1 VKSCLPHLIALAYLN
16 VPQQSFAQITTETP
30 ATLGTV
36 QVTAP
41 TYDAVEA
48 RQESSSAKIIVSR
61 EDLEKLDAA
70 TIGEILR
77 QLPGVSLAADSSGR
91 RGRDRTV
98 DRLEPRIV
106 VDGEA
111 LPGGNRM
118 AMRLPVELIERIE
131 IIKNSTAE
139 FPSGTGGTINLIL
152 RDVPPAKTGTFRLGI
167 IHNDDAFGARFGGVY
182 GARAGET
189 GVLWT
194 GFATSRPLSGE
205 RTTSTQTFSS
215 GVRNDW
221 DIESD
226 SDSGREN
233 SLYLAPRFTRDLGA
247 GTRLTIS
254 PFLTYNDRNRVTH
267 TQRLTYTDPFNG
279 TGLSADGREREQE
292 QTQRLNGR
300 LAAEWKRRQPGAG
313 ETSAKLTLQNE
324 NERKNIALD
333 TFDAAGALL
342 NTTRTRN
349 SSDGMELGLT
359 AKRSLPLAATHLATF
374 GLETR
379 HKDVADKK
387 RQAINGTPSALGA
400 QASAD
405 TQEQLFALW
414 AQDEWQLAERH
425 LLTPGLRLQATH
437 SAVTDAL
444 DSTVK
449 NNHLAWLPS
458 LHYLWQLNPSWNIRS
473 SVAITDKPPGVRDLS
488 PVVVTTTGTNSL
500 SNPDRG
506 GNASL
511 KPERTAT
518 LQLGVEHFLPQKRG
532 SAGLNVYVRQIDD
545 RVQRVTTLETFPGPE
560 ERYVERP
567 ANVDQAYETSVVVD
581 FKTKLA
587 SLPALT
593 LRGNAST
600 SRLTLEDSALS
611 SNQESPRHS
620 GNLGF
625 DYEHA
630 PWKLTLGGNLSLS
643 SNFSR
648 DVNNSVQQTQRARQ
662 QLDLYAIKK
671 LDRKLSLRLTIDNV
685 TRADQGN
692 DTRDLSGASLAS
704 LEADRSRGVRGVFLS
719 LEGKL

>member
-1 VKSCLPHLIALAYLN
+1 MKSSLSRLIALACLN
-16 VPQQSFAQITTETP
+16 VPLLGYAQATADTP
-30 ATLGTV
+30 TTLGTV

-41 TYDAVEA
+41 AFDAIEA
-48 RQESSSAKIIVSR
+48 RQESSSAKLIVSH

-70 TIGEILR
+70 SIGEILR
-77 QLPGVSLAADSSGR
+77 QLPGVSLAADSDGR
-91 RGRDRTV
+91 RGRDRTA

-139 FPSGTGGTINLIL
+139 FPSGAGGTINLIL
-152 RDVPPAKTGTFRLGI
+152 RDVPPTKTGTFRLGV
-167 IHNDDAFGARFGGVY
+167 IHNDDAFGARIGGVY
-182 GARAGET
+182 GAREGET
-189 GVLWT
+189 GMLWM
-194 GFATSRPLSGE
+194 GFATSRPLGGE

-215 GVRNDW
+215 VARW

-226 SDSGREN
+226 SESGREN

-254 PFLTYNDRNRVTH
+254 PFLIFNDRNRVTR
-267 TQRLTYTDPFNG
+267 TQRQTYTDPLNG
-279 TGLSADGREREQE
+279 TGLTAVGREREQD

-313 ETSAKLTLQNE
+313 ETSAKLTLQSE
-324 NERKNIALD
+324 NERRSNTLD
-333 TFDAAGALL
+333 
-342 NTTRTRN
+342 TTRTRTT
-349 SSDGMELGLT
+349 SDGLELSLT
-359 AKRSLPLAATHLATF
+359 AKRSLPLATTHLASF
-374 GLETR
+374 GLEAR
-379 HKDVADKK
+379 HKDVEDKK
-387 RQAINGTPSALGA
+387 RQTINGAPNALGA

-425 LLTPGLRLQATH
+425 LLTPGLRLQTTR

-444 DSTVK
+444 GTTVK
-449 NNHLAWLPS
+449 NTHLAWLPS
-458 LHYLWQLNPSWNIRS
+458 LHYLWQFNPNWNIRS
-473 SVAITDKPPGVRDLS
+473 SVALTDKPPGVRDLS

-506 GNASL
+506 GNPAL
-511 KPERTAT
+511 APERTAT

-532 SAGLNVYVRQIDD
+532 SAGLNIFLRQIDD
-545 RVQRVTTLETFPGPE
+545 KVQRQVQLESG
-560 ERYVERP
+560 RYVERP
-567 ANVDQAYETSVVVD
+567 ANVGQAQETSVVVD

-587 SLPALT
+587 RLPALT

-600 SRLTLEDSALS
+600 SRLTLEDPALS
-611 SNQESPRHS
+611 SRQESPRHS

-630 PWKLTLGGNLSLS
+630 PWKLTLGGNFSLS
-643 SNFSR
+643 SSFSR

-671 LDRKLSLRLTIDNV
+671 LDRKLSLRLTVDNV

-692 DTRDLSGASLAS
+692 DTRDLSGGSLAS
-704 LEADRSRGVRGVFLS
+704 LEEDRSRGVRSVFLS
-719 LEGKL
+719 IEGKL

>member
-1 VKSCLPHLIALAYLN
+1 MKSTLPHLIALACLN
-16 VPQQSFAQITTETP
+16 VPLQGFAQTTAETP

-48 RQESSSAKIIVSR
+48 RQESSSAKLIVSR

-70 TIGEILR
+70 TIAEILR
-77 QLPGVSLAADSSGR
+77 QLPGVSLAADSNGR

-139 FPSGTGGTINLIL
+139 FPSGAGGTINLIL
-152 RDVPPAKTGTFRLGI
+152 RDVPPTKTGTFRLGI
-167 IHNDDAFGARFGGVY
+167 IHNDDAFGARIGGVY
-182 GARAGET
+182 GARKGET
-189 GVLWT
+189 GVLWM

-226 SDSGREN
+226 SESGREN
-233 SLYLAPRFTRDLGA
+233 SLYLAPRLTRDLGA
-247 GTRLTIS
+247 GTRLILS
-254 PFLTYNDRNRVTH
+254 PFLVFNERNRVTH
-267 TQRLTYTDPFNG
+267 TQRQTYTDPLNG
-279 TGLSADGREREQE
+279 TGLTTEEREQE

-313 ETSAKLTLQNE
+313 ETSAKLTLQSE
-324 NERKNIALD
+324 NERKHITLD
-333 TFDAAGALL
+333 TFDAAGAPL

-349 SSDGMELGLT
+349 TSDGMELSLT
-359 AKRSLPLAATHLATF
+359 GKRSLPLAATHLATF
-374 GLETR
+374 GLEAR
-379 HKDVADKK
+379 HKDVAEKK
-387 RQAINGTPSALGA
+387 QQTINGTPSALGA
-400 QASAD
+400 QASAES
-405 TQEQLFALW
+405 QEQLFALW

-425 LLTPGLRLQATH
+425 LLTPGLRLQTTH

-444 DSTVK
+444 DATVK
-449 NNHLAWLPS
+449 NTHLAWLPS
-458 LHYLWQLNPSWNIRS
+458 LHYLWQLNPNWNIRS

-488 PVVVTTTGTNSL
+488 PVIVTTTGTNSL

-532 SAGLNVYVRQIDD
+532 SAGLNLYVRQIDD
-545 RVQRVTTLETFPGPE
+545 KVQRQIELESG
-560 ERYVERP
+560 RYVERP
-567 ANVDQAYETSVVVD
+567 ANVGQAHETSVVVD
-581 FKTKLA
+581 FKTKLG
-587 SLPALT
+587 SLPALS

-600 SRLTLEDSALS
+600 SHLTLEDTALS

-643 SNFSR
+643 SSFSR

-662 QLDLYAIKK
+662 QLDLYAIRK

-692 DTRDLSGASLAS
+692 DTRDLSGGSLASLAS
-704 LEADRSRGVRGVFLS
+704 LEADRSRGVRSVFLS

>member
-1 VKSCLPHLIALAYLN
+1 MIRLPVKSTLSRLVALTCLH
-16 VPQQSFAQITTETP
+16 VPCYGFAQTPGDSP

-41 TYDAVEA
+41 AYDAVEA

-77 QLPGVSLAADSSGR
+77 QLPGVSLAADSEGR
-91 RGRDRTV
+91 RRRDRTV
-98 DRLEPRIV
+98 DRLEPRLI

-131 IIKNSTAE
+131 IIRNSTAE
-139 FPSGTGGTINLIL
+139 FSAGAGGTINLIL
-152 RDVPPAKTGTFRLGI
+152 REVPPKKIGTFRLGLI
-167 IHNDDAFGARFGGVY
+167 NIQDTFGARIGGVY
-182 GARAGET
+182 GAREGQT
-189 GVLWT
+189 GVLWM
-194 GFATSRPLSGE
+194 GFANSRPLNGD
-205 RTTSTQTFSS
+205 RTLSTQHFS
-215 GVRNDW
+215 GGARDDW
-221 DIESD
+221 DIETD
-226 SDSGREN
+226 SESGREN
-233 SLYLAPRFTRDLGA
+233 YLHLAPRLTRDLGA
-247 GTRLTIS
+247 GTRLTLS
-254 PFLTYNDRNRVTH
+254 PFLMFNDRDRVTH
-267 TQRLTYTDPFNG
+267 TQRETYVSPLTG
-279 TGLSADGREREQE
+279 SGLTQNGREREHE

-313 ETSAKLTLQNE
+313 ETSVRLSLQSE
-324 NERKNIALD
+324 SERRTTHLD
-333 TFDAAGALL
+333 TFNVTGAPPR
-342 NTTRTRN
+342 NTRTRTH
-349 SSDGMELGLT
+349 SDGLELSLT
-359 AKRSLPLAATHLATF
+359 AKRSLPLALTHLASF
-374 GLETR
+374 GLEAR
-379 HKDVADKK
+379 HKEVADKK
-387 RQAINGTPSALGA
+387 WQAIDGAPSALGA

-425 LLTPGLRLQATH
+425 LLTPGLRLQTTH

-444 DSTVK
+444 DTRVK
-449 NNHLAWLPS
+449 NTHLAWLPS
-458 LHYLWQLNPSWNIRS
+458 LHYLWQFNPGWNIRS
-473 SVAITDKPPGVRDLS
+473 SVALTDNPPGVRDLS
-488 PVVVTTTGTNSL
+488 PVVATTTGTNSL

-506 GNASL
+506 GNPAL
-511 KPERTAT
+511 APERTAT

-532 SAGLNVYVRQIDD
+532 SAGLNLFLRQIDD
-545 RVQRVTTLETFPGPE
+545 KVQRQVQLESG
-560 ERYVERP
+560 RYVERP
-567 ANVDQAYETSVVVD
+567 ANVGQAQETSVVVD

-600 SRLTLEDSALS
+600 SRLTLKDGALS
-611 SNQESPRHS
+611 SRQESPRHS

-643 SNFSR
+643 SSFSR

-671 LDRKLSLRLTIDNV
+671 LDRKLSLRLTVDNV

-692 DTRDLSGASLAS
+692 DTRDLSGGSLAS
-704 LEADRSRGVRGVFLS
+704 LEEDRSRGVRSVFLS
-719 LEGKL
+719 IEGKL

>member
-1 VKSCLPHLIALAYLN
+1 MKSPLSHLIALACLN
-16 VPQQSFAQITTETP
+16 VPLPGYAQSTAVSP
-30 ATLGTV
+30 ATLETV

-41 TYDAVEA
+41 TYDALEA

-77 QLPGVSLAADSSGR
+77 QLPGVSLAAESEGR
-91 RGRDRTV
+91 RGRSRGT

-139 FPSGTGGTINLIL
+139 FPSGAGGTINLIL
-152 RDVPPAKTGTFRLGI
+152 REIPPTKTGTFRLGI
-167 IHNDDAFGARFGGVY
+167 IHNDDAFGARIGGVY
-182 GARAGET
+182 GAREGET
-189 GVLWT
+189 GVLWM

-205 RTTSTQTFSS
+205 RTISTQTFSG

-226 SDSGREN
+226 SESGREN
-233 SLYLAPRFTRDLGA
+233 ALYVAPRFTRELGA

-254 PFLTYNDRNRVTH
+254 PFLTFNDRNRVTH
-267 TQRLTYTDPFNG
+267 TQRQTYTDPLNG

-313 ETSAKLTLQNE
+313 ETSARVSLQSE
-324 NERKNIALD
+324 NERRTNN
-333 TFDAAGALL
+333 L
-342 NTTRTRN
+342 NSVDVNGVEKDTRTRTT
-349 SSDGMELGLT
+349 SDGMELSLMG
-359 AKRSLPLAATHLATF
+359 KRSLPLATTHLATF
-374 GLETR
+374 GLEAR
-379 HKDVADKK
+379 HKDVEDKK
-387 RQAINGTPSALGA
+387 RQTINGTPSALGA

-414 AQDEWQLAERH
+414 AQDEWQLSERH
-425 LLTPGLRLQATH
+425 LLTPGLRLQTTH

-444 DSTVK
+444 NTTVK

-458 LHYLWQLNPSWNIRS
+458 LHYLWQVNPGWNIRS

-506 GNASL
+506 GNPAL
-511 KPERTAT
+511 APERTAT

-532 SAGLNVYVRQIDD
+532 STGLNLFVRQIDD
-545 RVQRVTTLETFPGPE
+545 KVQRVSQLETG
-560 ERYVERP
+560 RYVERP
-567 ANVDQAYETSVVVD
+567 VNVGQAQETSVVAD

-587 SLPALT
+587 NLPALT

-600 SRLTLEDSALS
+600 SRLTLENSTLS
-611 SNQESPRHS
+611 SRQESPRHS

-643 SNFSR
+643 SRYAR
-648 DVNNSVQQTQRARQ
+648 DVNSSVQQTQRARQ

-671 LDRKLSLRLTIDNV
+671 LDRKLSLRLTIDNIA
-685 TRADQGN
+685 RADQGN
-692 DTRDLSGASLAS
+692 DTRDLSGGSLAS
-704 LEADRSRGVRGVFLS
+704 LEEDRSRGVRSVFLS

>member
-1 VKSCLPHLIALAYLN
+1 MKSSLSRLIALACLN
-16 VPQQSFAQITTETP
+16 VPLQGYAQATADTP
-30 ATLGTV
+30 TTLGTV

-41 TYDAVEA
+41 AYDAGEA
-48 RQESSSAKIIVSR
+48 RQESSSAKLIVSR

-77 QLPGVSLAADSSGR
+77 QLPGVSLAADSGGR

-139 FPSGTGGTINLIL
+139 FPSGAGGTINLIL
-152 RDVPPAKTGTFRLGI
+152 RDVPPTKTGTFRLGV
-167 IHNDDAFGARFGGVY
+167 IHNDDAFGARIGGVY
-182 GARAGET
+182 GAREGET
-189 GVLWT
+189 GMLWM
-194 GFATSRPLSGE
+194 GFATSRPLGGE
-205 RTTSTQTFSS
+205 RTTSTQTFTG

-226 SDSGREN
+226 SESGREN

-247 GTRLTIS
+247 GTRLTLS
-254 PFLTYNDRNRVTH
+254 PFLVFNDRNRVTH
-267 TQRLTYTDPFNG
+267 TQRLTYTDPLNG
-279 TGLSADGREREQE
+279 TGLTAEGREREQE

-313 ETSAKLTLQNE
+313 ETSAKLTLQSE
-324 NERKNIALD
+324 NERKSNTLD
-333 TFDAAGALL
+333 TFDTDGSPPK
-342 NTTRTRN
+342 TTRTRT
-349 SSDGMELGLT
+349 SSDGLELSLS
-359 AKRSLPLAATHLATF
+359 AKRSLPLATAHLATF
-374 GLETR
+374 GLEAR
-379 HKDVADKK
+379 HKDVEDRK
-387 RQAINGTPSALGA
+387 RQTINGAPSALGA

-425 LLTPGLRLQATH
+425 LLTPGLRLQTTH

-444 DSTVK
+444 DTTVK
-449 NNHLAWLPS
+449 NTHLAWLPS
-458 LHYLWQLNPSWNIRS
+458 LHYLWQFNPGWNIRS
-473 SVAITDKPPGVRDLS
+473 SVALTDKPPGVRDLS

-506 GNASL
+506 GNPAL
-511 KPERTAT
+511 APERTAT

-532 SAGLNVYVRQIDD
+532 SAGLNLFLRQIDD
-545 RVQRVTTLETFPGPE
+545 KVQRQVQLESG
-560 ERYVERP
+560 RYVERP
-567 ANVDQAYETSVVVD
+567 VNVGQAQETSVVVD
-581 FKTKLA
+581 FKTRLA
-587 SLPALT
+587 RLPALT

-600 SRLTLEDSALS
+600 SWLTLEDPALS
-611 SNQESPRHS
+611 SRQESPRHS

-643 SNFSR
+643 SSFSR
-648 DVNNSVQQTQRARQ
+648 DVNTSVQQTQRARQ

-671 LDRKLSLRLTIDNV
+671 LDRKLSLRLTVDNV

-692 DTRDLSGASLAS
+692 DTRDLSGGSLAS
-704 LEADRSRGVRGVFLS
+704 LEADRSRGVRSVFLS
-719 LEGKL
+719 IEGKL

>member
-1 VKSCLPHLIALAYLN
+1 MKSRLLRLLALACLN
-16 VPQQSFAQITTETP
+16 VPLQGLAQATADAP
-30 ATLGTV
+30 ATLETV
-36 QVTAP
+36 RVTAP

-48 RQESSSAKIIVSR
+48 RKESSSAKIIVSR
-61 EDLEKLDAA
+61 EELEQRDAA
-70 TIGEILR
+70 TIGERLR
-77 QLPGVSLAADSSGR
+77 QLPGVSLAADSEGR
-91 RGRDRTV
+91 RGRSRGV

-118 AMRLPVELIERIE
+118 AMQLPVELIERIE

-139 FPSGTGGTINLIL
+139 FPSGAGGTINLIL
-152 RDVPPAKTGTFRLGI
+152 REVPPTRTGTFRLGI
-167 IHNDDAFGARFGGVY
+167 IHNDDAFGARIGGVY
-182 GARAGET
+182 GAREGET
-189 GVLWT
+189 GVLWM

-226 SDSGREN
+226 SESGREN
-233 SLYLAPRFTRDLGA
+233 SLYVAPRFTRDLGA

-254 PFLTYNDRNRVTH
+254 PFLTFNDRNRVTH
-267 TQRLTYTDPFNG
+267 TQRQTYTDPLNG
-279 TGLSADGREREQE
+279 TGLTATGSEREQE

-313 ETSAKLTLQNE
+313 ETSAKLTLQSE
-324 NERKNIALD
+324 NERKNITLD
-333 TFDAAGALL
+333 TFDATGAPL

-349 SSDGMELGLT
+349 TRDGRELSLT
-359 AKRSLPLAATHLATF
+359 GKRSLPLAATHLATF
-374 GLETR
+374 GLEAR
-379 HKDVADKK
+379 HKDVEDRKSQTVNDSPA
-387 RQAINGTPSALGA
+387 ALGA
-400 QASAD
+400 QASAES
-405 TQEQLFALW
+405 QEQLFALW
-414 AQDEWQLAERH
+414 AQDEWQLSERH

-444 DSTVK
+444 DTTAK

-458 LHYLWQLNPSWNIRS
+458 LHYLWQVNPSWNIRS
-473 SVAITDKPPGVRDLS
+473 SMAITDKPPGVRDLS

-506 GNASL
+506 GNPAL
-511 KPERTAT
+511 APERTAT

-532 SAGLNVYVRQIDD
+532 SGGLNLFVRQIDN
-545 RVQRVTTLETFPGPE
+545 RVQRQVDLESG
-560 ERYVERP
+560 RYVERP
-567 ANVDQAYETSVVVD
+567 ANVGRAHETSVVAD
-581 FKTKLA
+581 FKTRLA

-600 SRLTLEDSALS
+600 SRLDVEDATLS
-611 SNQESPRHS
+611 SRQESPRHS

-648 DVNNSVQQTQRARQ
+648 DVNNSARQTQRARH

-671 LDRKLSLRLTIDNV
+671 LDRKLNLRLTIDNL
-685 TRADQGN
+685 TRAVQGTDTVDQ
-692 DTRDLSGASLAS
+692 SGGSTVS
-704 LEADRSRGVRGVFLS
+704 LEEDRLRGVRSLFLS

>member
-1 VKSCLPHLIALAYLN
+1 MKSTLPHLIALACLN
-16 VPQQSFAQITTETP
+16 VPLQGFAQTTPEPP

-48 RQESSSAKIIVSR
+48 RQESSSAKIIVNR

-77 QLPGVSLAADSSGR
+77 QLPGVSLAADSGGR
-91 RGRDRTV
+91 RGRDTTV

-139 FPSGTGGTINLIL
+139 FPSGAGGTINLIL
-152 RDVPPAKTGTFRLGI
+152 RDVPPTKTGTFRLGI
-167 IHNDDAFGARFGGVY
+167 INNDDAFGARIGGVY
-182 GARAGET
+182 GAREGET
-189 GVLWT
+189 GILWM

-205 RTTSTQTFSS
+205 RTTSTQTFS
-215 GVRNDW
+215 GGARNDW

-226 SDSGREN
+226 SESGREN
-233 SLYLAPRFTRDLGA
+233 SLYLAPRFSRDLGA

-254 PFLTYNDRNRVTH
+254 PFLTFNDRNRVTH
-267 TQRLTYTDPFNG
+267 TQRQTYTDPLNG
-279 TGLSADGREREQE
+279 TGLTADGREREQE

-300 LAAEWKRRQPGAG
+300 LAAEWKRRHPGSG
-313 ETSAKLTLQNE
+313 ETSARVSLQSE
-324 NERKNIALD
+324 NERRTND
-333 TFDAAGALL
+333 L
-342 NTTRTRN
+342 NSVDVNGVEKDTRTRTT
-349 SSDGMELGLT
+349 SDGLEFSLT
-359 AKRSLPLAATHLATF
+359 AKRSLPLALTHLVTF
-374 GLETR
+374 GLEAR
-379 HKDVADKK
+379 HKNVEDRK
-387 RQAINGTPSALGA
+387 RQTRDGTAVDLKREAGA
-400 QASAD
+400 ES
-405 TQEQLFALW
+405 QEQLFALW
-414 AQDEWQLAERH
+414 AQDEWQLSERH
-425 LLTPGLRLQATH
+425 LLTPGLRLQTTR
-437 SAVTDAL
+437 SQVTDAL
-444 DSTVK
+444 DATVK
-449 NNHLAWLPS
+449 NSHLAWLPS
-458 LHYLWQLNPSWNIRS
+458 LHYLWQFNPSWNIRS

-488 PVVVTTTGTNSL
+488 PVVVTTSGTNSL
-500 SNPDRG
+500 SNPDRA
-506 GNASL
+506 GNPMLA
-511 KPERTAT
+511 PERTAT

-532 SAGLNVYVRQIDD
+532 SAGLNLFVRQIDD
-545 RVQRVTTLETFPGPE
+545 KVQRVSQLETG
-560 ERYVERP
+560 RYVERP
-567 ANVDQAYETSVVVD
+567 TNVGQAQETSVVVD

-587 SLPALT
+587 SLPALS

-600 SRLTLEDSALS
+600 SRLTLEDGALS
-611 SNQESPRHS
+611 SRQESPRHS

-625 DYEHA
+625 DYDHA
-630 PWKLTLGGNLSLS
+630 AWKLTLGGNLSLS
-643 SNFSR
+643 SSFSR

-671 LDRKLSLRLTIDNV
+671 LDRKLSLRLTVDNV

-692 DTRDLSGASLAS
+692 DTIDLSGGSLAS

>member
-1 VKSCLPHLIALAYLN
+1 MKSTLPHLIALACLN
-16 VPQQSFAQITTETP
+16 VPLQGFAQTTAETP

-48 RQESSSAKIIVSR
+48 RQESSSAKLIVSR

-70 TIGEILR
+70 TIAEILR

-139 FPSGTGGTINLIL
+139 FPSGAGGTINLIL
-152 RDVPPAKTGTFRLGI
+152 RDVPPTKTGTFRLGI
-167 IHNDDAFGARFGGVY
+167 IHNDDAFGARIGGVY
-182 GARAGET
+182 GARKGET
-189 GVLWT
+189 GVLWM

-226 SDSGREN
+226 SESGREN
-233 SLYLAPRFTRDLGA
+233 SLYLAPRLTRDLGA
-247 GTRLTIS
+247 GTRLILS
-254 PFLTYNDRNRVTH
+254 PFLVFNERNRVTH
-267 TQRLTYTDPFNG
+267 TQRQTYIDPLNG
-279 TGLSADGREREQE
+279 TGLTTEGREREQE

-300 LAAEWKRRQPGAG
+300 LSAEWKRRQPGAG
-313 ETSAKLTLQNE
+313 ETSAKLTLQSE
-324 NERKNIALD
+324 NERKHITLD
-333 TFDAAGALL
+333 TFDAAGAPL

-349 SSDGMELGLT
+349 TSDGMELSLT
-359 AKRSLPLAATHLATF
+359 GKRSLPLAATHLATF
-374 GLETR
+374 GLEAR
-379 HKDVADKK
+379 HKDVAEKK
-387 RQAINGTPSALGA
+387 QQTINGTPSALGA
-400 QASAD
+400 QASAES
-405 TQEQLFALW
+405 QEQLFALW

-425 LLTPGLRLQATH
+425 LLTPGLRLQTTH

-444 DSTVK
+444 DATVK
-449 NNHLAWLPS
+449 NTHLAWLPS
-458 LHYLWQLNPSWNIRS
+458 LHYLWQLNPNWNIRS

-488 PVVVTTTGTNSL
+488 PVIVTTTGTNSL

-532 SAGLNVYVRQIDD
+532 SAGLNLYVRQIDD
-545 RVQRVTTLETFPGPE
+545 KVQRQIELESG
-560 ERYVERP
+560 RYVERP
-567 ANVDQAYETSVVVD
+567 ANVGQAHETSVVVD
-581 FKTKLA
+581 FKTKLG
-587 SLPALT
+587 SLPALS

-600 SRLTLEDSALS
+600 SRLTLEDTALS

-643 SNFSR
+643 SSFSR

-662 QLDLYAIKK
+662 QLDLYAIRK

-692 DTRDLSGASLAS
+692 DTRDLSGGSLAS
-704 LEADRSRGVRGVFLS
+704 LEADRSRGVRSVFLS

>member
-1 VKSCLPHLIALAYLN
+1 VKPTLSHLIALACLN
-16 VPQQSFAQITTETP
+16 VPLQGYAQTAAEPP
-30 ATLGTV
+30 ATLETV

-41 TYDAVEA
+41 TYDALEA

-77 QLPGVSLAADSSGR
+77 QLPGVSLAADSGGR

-139 FPSGTGGTINLIL
+139 FPSGAGGTINLIL
-152 RDVPPAKTGTFRLGI
+152 REIPPTKTGTFRLGI
-167 IHNDDAFGARFGGVY
+167 LHNDDAFGARIGGVY
-182 GARAGET
+182 GAREGET
-189 GVLWT
+189 GVLWM

-205 RTTSTQTFSS
+205 RTISTQKFSG

-226 SDSGREN
+226 SESGREN
-233 SLYLAPRFTRDLGA
+233 SLYVAPRFTRDLGT

-254 PFLTYNDRNRVTH
+254 PFLAFNDRNRVTH
-267 TQRLTYTDPFNG
+267 TQRLTYADPFNG

-300 LAAEWKRRQPGAG
+300 LAVEWKRRQPGAG
-313 ETSAKLTLQNE
+313 ETSARVSLQSE
-324 NERKNIALD
+324 NERRTND
-333 TFDAAGALL
+333 L
-342 NTTRTRN
+342 NSVDVNGVEKDTRTRTT
-349 SSDGMELGLT
+349 SDGMELSLT
-359 AKRSLPLAATHLATF
+359 GKRSLPLATTHLATF
-374 GLETR
+374 GLEAR
-379 HKDVADKK
+379 HKDVEDKK
-387 RQAINGTPSALGA
+387 RQTVNGISSTLGA
-400 QASAD
+400 QASAES
-405 TQEQLFALW
+405 QEQLFALW
-414 AQDEWQLAERH
+414 AQDEWQLSERH
-425 LLTPGLRLQATH
+425 LLTPGLRLQTTH

-444 DSTVK
+444 DTTVK

-458 LHYLWQLNPSWNIRS
+458 LHYLWQVNPSWNIRS

-488 PVVVTTTGTNSL
+488 PVVVTTTGTNTL

-506 GNASL
+506 GNPVLA
-511 KPERTAT
+511 PERTAT
-518 LQLGVEHFLPQKRG
+518 LQMGVEHFLPQKRG
-532 SAGLNVYVRQIDD
+532 SAGLNLFVRQIDD
-545 RVQRVTTLETFPGPE
+545 KVQRQVQLESG
-560 ERYVERP
+560 RYVERP
-567 ANVDQAYETSVVVD
+567 AKVGQAQETSVVLD
-581 FKTKLA
+581 FKTKLV

-600 SRLTLEDSALS
+600 SRLTLEDTALS
-611 SNQESPRHS
+611 SRQESPRHS

-643 SNFSR
+643 SSYAR
-648 DVNNSVQQTQRARQ
+648 DVNSSVQQTQRARQ

-671 LDRKLSLRLTIDNV
+671 LDRKLSLRLTIDNI
-685 TRADQGN
+685 TRANQGN
-692 DTRDLSGASLAS
+692 DTRDLSGGSLAS
-704 LEADRSRGVRGVFLS
+704 LEEDRSRGVRGVFLS

>member
-1 VKSCLPHLIALAYLN
+1 MKSSLSRLIALACLN
-16 VPQQSFAQITTETP
+16 IPLQGYAQAPADTP
-30 ATLGTV
+30 ATLETV

-41 TYDAVEA
+41 AYDAGEA
-48 RQESSSAKIIVSR
+48 RQESSSAKLIVSR

-77 QLPGVSLAADSSGR
+77 QLPGASLATESGGR

-139 FPSGTGGTINLIL
+139 FPSGAGGTINLIL
-152 RDVPPAKTGTFRLGI
+152 RDVPPTKTGTFRLSV
-167 IHNDDAFGARFGGVY
+167 IHNGDAFGARIGGIY
-182 GARAGET
+182 GAREGET
-189 GVLWT
+189 GMLWM
-194 GFATSRPLSGE
+194 GFATSRPLGGE
-205 RTTSTQTFSS
+205 RTTSTQTFTG

-226 SDSGREN
+226 SESGREN

-247 GTRLTIS
+247 GTRLTLS
-254 PFLTYNDRNRVTH
+254 PFLVFNDRSRVTH
-267 TQRLTYTDPFNG
+267 TQRQTYTDPANG
-279 TGLSADGREREQE
+279 TGLTAQGREREQE

-313 ETSAKLTLQNE
+313 ETSAKLTLQSE
-324 NERKNIALD
+324 NERKNITLD
-333 TFDAAGALL
+333 TFDAAGAPL
-342 NTTRTRN
+342 NTTRTRTT
-349 SSDGMELGLT
+349 SDGLELSLS
-359 AKRSLPLAATHLATF
+359 AKRSLPLATTHLATF
-374 GLETR
+374 GLEAR
-379 HKDVADKK
+379 HKDVADRK
-387 RQAINGTPSALGA
+387 RQTVNGAPSALGA

-425 LLTPGLRLQATH
+425 LLTPGLRLQTTH

-444 DSTVK
+444 DTRVG
-449 NNHLAWLPS
+449 NTHLAWLPS
-458 LHYLWQLNPSWNIRS
+458 LHYLWQFNPGWNIRS
-473 SVAITDKPPGVRDLS
+473 SVALTDNPPGVRDLS
-488 PVVVTTTGTNSL
+488 PVVATTTGTNSL

-506 GNASL
+506 GNPAL
-511 KPERTAT
+511 APERTAT

-532 SAGLNVYVRQIDD
+532 SAGLNLFLRQIDD
-545 RVQRVTTLETFPGPE
+545 KVQRQVQPE
-560 ERYVERP
+560 SGRYVERP
-567 ANVDQAYETSVVVD
+567 VNVGRAQETSVVVD
-581 FKTKLA
+581 FKTRLA
-587 SLPALT
+587 RLPALT

-600 SRLTLEDSALS
+600 SRLTLEDPALS
-611 SNQESPRHS
+611 SRQESPRHS

-643 SNFSR
+643 SSFSR
-648 DVNNSVQQTQRARQ
+648 EVNTSARQTQRARQ

-671 LDRKLSLRLTIDNV
+671 LDRKLSLRLTVNNV

-692 DTRDLSGASLAS
+692 DTRDLSGGSLAS
-704 LEADRSRGVRGVFLS
+704 LEADRSRGVRSVFLS
-719 LEGKL
+719 IEGKL